1 MICKDCLE
9 DVEKLTR
16 HGICKKCYSRYQNMK
31 YNHKAYIPLKDLPE
45 EERQKLL
52 ELRVRKSKEG
62 AERKA
67 KNQAK
72 KETRAGNNE
81 KENAEQ
87 QYQDF
92 VNTIAKGDLKL
103 YQQILQLLNIY
114 EDKVREEVDEDISK
128 EYTRRGISLKAEDYI
143 PLDLAFETLWCVCNE
158 DNYLTEYSKAEM
170 ALTDLVNDF
179 QHQNE
184 NSSLEDLRSFI
195 ITGIREN
202 QALRRRRPVKDI
214 VDQMSC
220 TKDLREYIQS
230 DKKLMDLINDT
241 RIALKNTINKQ
252 EHPMY
257 RSKASEIIL
266 NTGNVLPEKKAFK
279 QRWDVS
285 VPCHNLFGNKN
296 LDIFRLNGGALAYDE
311 EGAKD
316 ILREILKTKFP
327 NVTYKD
333 NDIKAV
339 PMELAQKE
347 GA

>member
-1 MICKDCLE
+1 MKCMDCLQE
-9 DVEKLTR
+9 VDKLTK
-16 HGICKKCYSRYQNMK
+16 HGICKKCYSRQQNMK
-31 YNHKAYIPLKDLPE
+31 YNKKEYIPIKDLPIE
-45 EERQKLL
+45 EQKKLL
-52 ELRVRKSKEG
+52 ELRVKKSKEG
-62 AERKA
+62 EERKERNQKRKA
-67 KNQAK
+67 KIATK
-72 KETRAGNNE
+72 AIEH
-81 KENAEQ
+81 NAEE

-103 YQQILQLLNIY
+103 YQQILQLLNID
-114 EDKVREEVDEDISK
+114 ENKIRQEVNEDIEK
-128 EYTRRGISLKAEDYI
+128 EYDRRNITLNKEDYI
-143 PLDLAFETLWCVCNE
+143 SLDLAFETLWCVCNE
-158 DNYLTEYSKAEM
+158 DNYLTEYLKAEM

-241 RIALKNTINKQ
+241 RIALKNVISKQ

-257 RSKASEIIL
+257 KSKASEIIL

-285 VPCHNLFGNKN
+285 VPCYNLFGNKN

-333 NDIKAV
+333 NDIKVV